1 MHDFRTCSP
10 KHTNLYR
17 ILGVYIG
24 TAPLNIDRKEC
35 HVTLDNIPAWIC
47 GQCGE
52 AYFRAPLPSTNS
64 GLT

>member
-1 MHDFRTCSP
+1 MNCIYCQGIM
-10 KHTNLYR
+10 KK
-17 ILGVYIG
+17 G

-52 AYFRAPLPSTNS
+52 AYFEENEVSAVQDLINVIDQKA
-64 GLT
+64 